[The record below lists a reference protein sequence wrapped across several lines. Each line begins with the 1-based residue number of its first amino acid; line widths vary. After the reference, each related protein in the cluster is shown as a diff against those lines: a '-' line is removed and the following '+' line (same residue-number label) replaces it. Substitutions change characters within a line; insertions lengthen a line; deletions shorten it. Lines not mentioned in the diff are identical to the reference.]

1 MLSIQG
7 NEIVVCVYIYGNVLQ
22 HLVKPL
28 PSFTRKK
35 STICNNIIQHPDLV
49 FNVQHM
55 NAVYENSGQA
65 ILLGRVAPF
74 LGT

>member
-1 MLSIQG
+1 MKSPGKSDPGERPILFREYSSGHNVLSIQG

-28 PSFTRKK
+28 PSFTHKK

-49 FNVQHM
+49 F
-55 NAVYENSGQA
+55 S
-65 ILLGRVAPF
+65 I
-74 LGT
+74 